1 MLANSLYCAAN
12 PFPQVLILD
21 EADLLSYGC
30 EEDVAAL
37 APQVGNT
44 PLILVFDWW
53 WWLLS
58 IGYEEEVAV
67 LAAQV
72 RRFTGLQL
80 GRIFTQV

>member
-21 EADLLSYGC
+21 EADLLLSYGC

-44 PLILVFDWW
+44 PLILV
-53 WWLLS
+53 L
-58 IGYEEEVAV
+58 
-67 LAAQV
+67 
-72 RRFTGLQL
+72 TG
-80 GRIFTQV
+80 GGGC